1 MIPVGISLGMKCDSA
16 VWGVANGLRGTKE
29 NGYNTCPFDEMLN
42 NYPGLIE
49 CLKDDFKYFCDTNY
63 LTLLNTSNGVFIYN
77 TKYRFVFNHESPGH
91 ADLYITQKWPEGK
104 NHFINNNFSHFISRY
119 TKRIQNFRRYLNNP
133 NHYISFILQ
142 RYNTYQINLTD
153 LRDALKIHYPNLR
166 YYIHILFITNV
177 EARGV
182 LQTLQLEEKEEEMD
196 RLNYWYG

>member
-16 VWGVANGLRGTKE
+16 VWGVVNGLRGTKE
-29 NGYNTCPFDEMLN
+29 HGYNTCPFDEMLN

-49 CLKDDFKYFCDTNY
+49 CLKDNFQFFCDTNY

-104 NHFINNNFSHFISRY
+104 NHFINNNFAHFISRY
-119 TKRIQNFRRYLNNP
+119 TRRIQNFRRYLNNP

-166 YYIHILFITNV
+166 YYIDILFISNV